1 MNNSGLA
8 KKVCDSILTGK
19 DALKVLRLIDKFS
32 GSTQALIKEKEN
44 VYLVVPDWDVD
55 EIMLL
60 NENQFIEMTRKM
72 IRRIYDEEAIR
83 RDGDVFEKSV
93 YQEFSR
99 PFHPTV
105 MKLLKIVD

>member
-19 DALKVLRLIDKFS
+19 DALKVLRIVDKFS
-32 GSTQALIKEKEN
+32 GRTQALIKKKEN

-72 IRRIYDEEAIR
+72 IRRIYDEEAISH
-83 RDGDVFEKSV
+83 DGDVFEKSA
-93 YQEFSR
+93 YSEFSH

-105 MKLLKIVD
+105 MKLLKIK